1 MYLWQKSQEMTG
13 KSTME
18 YQPILS
24 SLYDGLSLFT
34 KGSVEID
41 ENTELVGDLNL
52 DSLQI
57 MELLLT
63 VEDRFDISIP
73 VSILPDVKTVKD
85 LAIQIEKIMS
95 SE

>member
-1 MYLWQKSQEMTG
+1 M
-13 KSTME
+13 ME
-18 YQPILS
+18 YQSILAN
-24 SLYDGLSLFT
+24 LYDGLTLFT

-63 VEDRFDISIP
+63 IEDHFDISIP